1 MKIPI
6 YAEVSFENL
15 DQMNLNDIKKALQK
29 ARVGLTP
36 SYIITHH
43 LNSQELLSFMTLLEQ
58 ALDELNLSER
68 FPYPLYLISN
78 DLTTHPRFYI
88 EKNIESLP
96 IHFFQKVKRLKPKE
110 ELLLSKVIFTSEKI
124 GNLDVLMKLDFLQKH
139 ANLNRE
145 LSSLCHELNNYEII
159 LEQLKKSDEDL
170 L

>member
-88 EKNIESLP
+88 EKYRVTAHP
-96 IHFFQKVKRLKPKE
+96 FFPK
-110 ELLLSKVIFTSEKI
+110 SKTS
-124 GNLDVLMKLDFLQKH
+124 Q
-139 ANLNRE
+139 AQRRA
-145 LSSLCHELNNYEII
+145 SSL
-159 LEQLKKSDEDL
+159 QSDL
-170 L
+170 HGRKNWQS